1 MLVERAELP
10 ITPGREEEFAAA
22 MASALSDLLEGE
34 AAAERIVSF
43 ARGVE
48 NPSLF
53 LLLVEWPSVEAHMAF
68 RETPQFAAFAGKV
81 REFYSGPPYM
91 EHFETV

>member
-10 ITPGREEEFAAA
+10 VTPGREEEFAEV
-22 MASALSDLLEGE
+22 MTSALPILEQGD
-34 AAAERIVSF
+34 APARRIVAF

-53 LLLVEWPSVEAHMAF
+53 LLLVEWDSVEAHMAF
-68 RETPQFAAFAGKV
+68 RETAQFADFAGKV
-81 REFYSGPPYM
+81 REFYSGPPFM
-91 EHFETV
+91 EHFATT